1 MKDKIKKAVCLGLV
15 FITSFMLTV
24 TAFADDTTG
33 FDYFVGHYSNV
44 DGPGY
49 VSLSSDFLFSIVCYR
64 DDNHGFY
71 IGGSRGEGRLGTGK
85 KGFDAIFSKAIRT
98 NADGSLPTNPSDRET
113 IPNYNATGKVTRFFV
128 TKIESYQSDC
138 IYQK

>member
-1 MKDKIKKAVCLGLV
+1 MDSTLGEVEVKGDLV
-15 FITSFMLTV
+15 
-24 TAFADDTTG
+24 
-33 FDYFVGHYSNV
+33 
-44 DGPGY
+44 
-49 VSLSSDFLFSIVCYR
+49 R
-64 DDNHGFY
+64 
-71 IGGSRGEGRLGTGK
+71 EK